1 MTRSLSTLEQLMFS
15 VVEVWKSSGQKQRVF
30 CQEKDLAYS
39 KFQYW
44 LKRYREYHSPR
55 PAAEPFMSVSVKEE
69 AVSSQ
74 QSVAM
79 ELVFPDGRRLVFNRG
94 VEASYLRTLLS

>member
-1 MTRSLSTLEQLMFS
+1 MTRSLSSLEQLMFS
-15 VVEVWKSSGQKQRVF
+15 LVEVWKSSGQKQRVF

-44 LKRYREYHSPR
+44 LKRYREYHSQG
-55 PAAEPFMSVSVKEE
+55 ASEPFIAVSVRKE
-69 AVSSQ
+69 AVASQ

-79 ELVFPDGRRLVFNRG
+79 ELVFPDGRRLVFNQG
-94 VEASYLRTLLS
+94 VEAGFLRTLLS